1 LPWPHEP
8 EIQTTEKEQHMNRS
22 LPLAVAALGAATAA
36 GAVPAAAAAAA
47 KATKYKG
54 STVSYKY
61 GTLSV
66 TITKA
71 KSKIGTVSVSYT
83 PESPR
88 SSQLD
93 SLAVPEL
100 WKEALKLQGW
110 NVHTISGVSYTSAA
124 FRQSLYSAMGHA
136 DLLKK

>member
-1 LPWPHEP
+1 
-8 EIQTTEKEQHMNRS
+8 MNRS

-36 GAVPAAAAAAA
+36 GAVPATAAAA

-54 STVSYKY
+54 ASISYRY

-71 KSKIGTVSVSYT
+71 KTKIATVSVSYAPDT
-83 PESPR
+83 PR

-93 SLAVPEL
+93 SLAIPEL
-100 WKEALKLQGW
+100 WKEALKAQTW
-110 NVHTISGVSYTSAA
+110 NVHTVSGVSATSIA